1 MTEIRTKTAPDQ
13 ADALWEAFAARRGE
27 QTRNRLVEHY
37 LPLVNSVAQRLHSG
51 VPQEVQFDDL
61 FSAGVF
67 GLMDAINAF
76 EPDRGVKFQT
86 YGGRRIRGAILDE
99 LRAMDWAP
107 RLVRSRAHKLK
118 EATRR
123 LQATLGRTPTD
134 KELAKNMGL
143 SQKAFQ
149 RLRSD
154 AHPIGLVSLS
164 RTWYQTDSQK
174 EIREIDLLADRT
186 VENPRDIVH
195 RKHVHEVIARN
206 LSFTERLIIM
216 LYYFEELTMSE
227 IGEALNL
234 SESRVSQIHS
244 AILDRLRTNAEL
256 QPQ

>member
-1 MTEIRTKTAPDQ
+1 MTETRTKAAPDR
-13 ADALWEAFAARRGE
+13 AKALWEAFAARRDE
-27 QTRNRLVEHY
+27 QTRNLLVEHY
-37 LPLVNSVAQRLHSG
+37 LPLVNSVAQRLHDG
-51 VPQEVQFDDL
+51 VPKEVQFDDL

-76 EPDRGVKFQT
+76 EPDRG
-86 YGGRRIRGAILDE
+86 GGRRIRGTILVE
-99 LRAMDWAP
+99 LRAMEWAP

-118 EATRR
+118 EVTHR
-123 LQATLGRTPTD
+123 LQAALGRTPTD

-149 RLRSD
+149 RVCRD
-154 AHPIGLVSLS
+154 AHPISLVSLN
-164 RTWYQTDSQK
+164 RTWYETDSQK
-174 EIREIDLLADRT
+174 EIREIDFLEDRT

-195 RKHVHEVIARN
+195 RKHVQAVITRALN
-206 LSFTERLIIM
+206 FTERLIIM

-244 AILDRLRTNAEL
+244 AILDRLRKDPEL